1 MKRFLIVDSNDAG
14 LCNQLWALVIFASL
28 DRLDKIKVLYNLRD
42 DRVLDFFTGDHRI
55 FGFFGFR
62 MLLKRFLDSQFPRRV
77 SYKLGFRKDP
87 DFRKRRITILDN
99 WQSLGVSVEAIGNDF
114 QSADFLRL
122 DANPPFLKTLKS
134 KFVVIHARLG
144 DYHIWR
150 NGAYYFSPDYYIELA
165 QEIRAMNPSFE
176 VVVCTNEPDKF
187 VQAAEAGL
195 LYLSDGKSEEEDLTL
210 MAKSQW
216 IVGPPSSFSML
227 ASNYGGVELS
237 WIFDASHS
245 AQTLYTSRSVISGFY
260 KFKNGLALHESS
272 IIDGKLEL
280 KAANVP
286 FLRTLWQG

>member
-1 MKRFLIVDSNDAG
+1 MKRFLIVNSNDAG
-14 LCNQLWALVIFASL
+14 LCNQLWSLVIFTSL
-28 DRLDKIKVLYNLRD
+28 DCLDNVKVFYHLRD
-42 DRVLDFFTGDHRI
+42 DRILDFYKADHSI
-55 FGFFGFR
+55 FGFHGYR
-62 MLLKRFLDSQFPRRV
+62 LLLKRFIDSRFSQWV
-77 SYKLGFRKDP
+77 SYRLGFRKDP

-150 NGAYYFSPDYYIELA
+150 NGAYYFSPEYYIELA

-187 VQAAEAGL
+187 VQAAELGL

-245 AQTLYTSRSVISGFY
+245 AQTLFTSRSVISGFY

-272 IIDGKLEL
+272 IINGKLEL
-280 KAANVP
+280 KTANVP